1 MTVCRQSVG
10 VIDIGS
16 NSIKLLVAAR
26 GEGAKLVPILQ
37 ATEETRIGGGISK
50 KVPRLS
56 DASMEAVCHSVRR
69 LKAEAE
75 SSGAGLIAV
84 AATSAVRD
92 AVNRDRFVEHL
103 KEATGTEL
111 GILTGREE
119 AELIGLGIGCDP
131 DLGWLTDFFVF
142 DLGGGSLEAIKFRG
156 KEIEEV
162 VSLPLGCVRLT
173 ERFIKKIEGPFGIG
187 DRMRLEAHV
196 REVMASSRFTF
207 DLPAEAEVVVTG
219 GTAAVVRLI
228 RETAA
233 PASPSAVLS
242 LKYLEDLLSTLGA
255 IPLPE
260 RRKFPG
266 LPPERADVFP
276 TALATLLTVLELGRF
291 DHCRQSEYNLR
302 FGLAARLLA
311 AQGRPSVE

>member
-1 MTVCRQSVG
+1 MPVSKQSVG

-26 GEGAKLVPILQ
+26 GEGANLIPILQ
-37 ATEETRIGGGISK
+37 ATDETRIGDGISK
-50 KVPRLS
+50 ERPRLS
-56 DASMEAVCHSVRR
+56 DASMEAACRSVRR

-92 AVNRDRFVEHL
+92 AVNRDRFVEQL

-111 GILTGREE
+111 RILTGRKE
-119 AELIGLGIGCDP
+119 AELIGLGIRCDP
-131 DLGWLTDFFVF
+131 DLGSLTDFYVL
-142 DLGGGSLEAIKFRG
+142 DLGGGSLEAITFRG
-156 KEIEEV
+156 EDIVEA

-173 ERFIKKIEGPFGIG
+173 ERFIENTEVPFGTS
-187 DRMRLEAHV
+187 DRTQLEAHV
-196 REVMASSRFTF
+196 REVMASSSFTF
-207 DLPAEAEVVVTG
+207 NLPAEAEVVVTG
-219 GTAAVVRLI
+219 GTAAVARLI

-233 PASPSAVLS
+233 PASSSAVLS
-242 LKYLEDLLSTLGA
+242 LKYLDDLLSTLSA
-255 IPLPE
+255 LSLPE

-266 LPPERADVFP
+266 LPPERADVYP
-276 TALATLLTVLELGRF
+276 TALATLLAVLGLGKF
-291 DHCRQSEYNLR
+291 DHCRQSFYNLR

-311 AQGRPSVE
+311 I